1 MLCCNVA
8 AKPNRA
14 QDIWLHFGI
23 IIGSED
29 VLSIFTNVNRMKA
42 KRSYFIILE
51 KDK

>member
-8 AKPNRA
+8 AKPNSV

-23 IIGSED
+23 IIGSAG
-29 VLSIFTNVNRMKA
+29 VLSIFTNVNRMKT

-51 KDK
+51 KDN